1 MDVWEKVM
9 AKWVDLKTIL
19 YFDCEEEELVKRL
32 LHRGQTSGRTDDN
45 EDTIKKR
52 LHVFNDHSKPVID
65 HYSKLG
71 KVCRIDANR
80 PVEKIT
86 E

>member
-9 AKWVDLKTIL
+9 AKQVDLKTIL
-19 YFDCEEEELVKRL
+19 YFDCEEGELVKRL

-71 KVCRIDANR
+71 KVCRIEANR